1 MEALLS
7 LIVPSIAATII
18 QALKKAVAKLPTQ
31 YLPAI
36 VTIGAAMGNAL
47 INALG
52 IDVPLL
58 GGSAG
63 TVEAGAAGL
72 VGGLVTLGIYQIA
85 KRVPWLDKFFGSA

>member
-7 LIVPSIAATII
+7 LIVPSLAATII
-18 QALKKAVAKLPTQ
+18 QALKKVVSGLPTQ

-52 IDVPLL
+52 LDVPLL
-58 GGSAG
+58 SGDA
-63 TVEAGAAGL
+63 TMIEAGAAGL
-72 VGGLVTLGIYQIA
+72 VGGLVTLGVYQIA

>member
-18 QALKKAVAKLPTQ
+18 QALKKVVAKLPTQ

-47 INALG
+47 INSLG

-58 GGSAG
+58 GGNAG
-63 TVEAGAAGL
+63 AVEAGAAGL
-72 VGGLVTLGIYQIA
+72 VGGRVTLGIYQIA

>member
-1 MEALLS
+1 M
-7 LIVPSIAATII
+7 
-18 QALKKAVAKLPTQ
+18 
-31 YLPAI
+31 
-36 VTIGAAMGNAL
+36 TIGAAMGNAL